1 MKRRVLLQHTS
12 ALTLLGLLTACGG
25 SGSSSQDTAETTF
38 LVYLVASNLLD
49 GGGAEAD
56 LENMLKAA
64 NSPRVNVILQI
75 GGGSTAG
82 QHPGINM
89 QQTRRYRL
97 APRPG
102 TAIGWTLEE
111 LPAAQQPQQV
121 AMNLPQTLQ
130 DFIQWA
136 AREYPAQ
143 QYALS
148 MWNHGGGPI
157 HGFGS
162 DHATGGGKTMSLSDI
177 TSALQLAGV
186 QFELIG
192 FDACLM
198 ASLEV
203 ASALAPHSRYLVAS
217 EEVTTGWDWSQ
228 VVNFL
233 SAYPKAKG
241 DALGRAILDS
251 YKVFDRTYPVDFT
264 AYSVSDLSKAAPLV
278 KVIDQIALTLKNAIE
293 SQGLQAWW
301 AIAVAR
307 RETQD
312 FQTNVFNKNYDLVDV
327 KSWVLELRQA
337 EMLPVALVQQFN
349 TAFDALVV
357 HNDGSEDDASGL
369 MMYFPSYST
378 LNPRLLERYRA
389 VKFSPAYHALI
400 DTYTAFAAS
409 DQMPYVAV
417 GTPRMEAGVVL
428 ADVRVVARPSPMHTT
443 RAMPVLTR
451 PFHEGFGV
459 LVKDGIALSVQP
471 AAAQGQQVRLEDYKR
486 WPMVQGQLVT
496 MLPEDEQDHDF
507 FQIPVAAVDGETL
520 RVVKR
525 GMLMAMRESDGRIC
539 IRWFLESNALA
550 GNTAAMLEVQVGMEF
565 VPMRLDLESNEWK
578 LPSRFP
584 TEFLEAPEG
593 DWLVTL
599 EQPTDAGYA
608 LHLMVSDLT
617 GQLRNSPTGL
627 ALSV

>member
-1 MKRRVLLQHTS
+1 MKRRALLQHTS
-12 ALTLLGLLTACGG
+12 ALTLLGLLAACGG
-25 SGSSSQDTAETTF
+25 SGSSSEDTADTTL
-38 LVYLVASNLLD
+38 LVYLVASDLLD
-49 GGGAEAD
+49 GRGAERD
-56 LENMLKAA
+56 IDNMLRAI
-64 NSPRVNVILQI
+64 NSARVNVILQI
-75 GGGSTAG
+75 SGGATAG
-82 QHPGINM
+82 KQPGVDM

-97 APRPG
+97 AQRPG

-111 LPAAQQPQQV
+111 LPAAQQPLQV

-157 HGFGS
+157 HGFGN
-162 DHATGGGKTMSLSDI
+162 DKATGGGKAMPLSDI
-177 TSALQLAGV
+177 TSALQRAGV

-203 ASALAPHSRYLVAS
+203 ASSLAPHSRYLVAS

-233 SAYPKAKG
+233 AAYPKAKG

-251 YKVFDRTYPVDFT
+251 YKAFDNEEDLDFT
-264 AYSVSDLSKAAPLV
+264 AYSVSDLSKTAALV
-278 KVIDQIALTLKNAIE
+278 KVLDQIAQTLKSAID

-307 RETQD
+307 REAQD
-312 FQTNVFNKNYDLVDV
+312 FQTNLFQKQLDLVDV
-327 KSWVLELRQA
+327 KSLVLELGKV

-349 TAFDALVV
+349 AAFDVLVV

-378 LNPRLLERYRA
+378 LNSALLEQYRA
-389 VKFSPAYHALI
+389 VKFSPAYHSLI
-400 DTYTAFAAS
+400 DTYTAFAVS
-409 DQMPYVAV
+409 DKMPFVAV
-417 GTPRMEAGVVL
+417 GAPRIEAGVAV
-428 ADVRVVARPSPMHTT
+428 ADVSLASRRLSAARAG
-443 RAMPVLTR
+443 AMPVLTR
-451 PFHEGFGV
+451 PFDQGFGA
-459 LVKDGIALSVQP
+459 LVKDGLAWSVQS
-471 AAAQGQQVRLEDYKR
+471 AAAQEQQVRLDDYSR

-496 MLPEDEQDHDF
+496 MLPEDEEDDDF
-507 FQIPVAAVDGETL
+507 FQIPVAILNPET
-520 RVVKR
+520 REWGGDE
-525 GMLMAMRESDGRIC
+525 GMLMAMREGDGRIY
-539 IRWFLESNALA
+539 IRWLVSSQTLA
-550 GNTAAMLEVQVGMEF
+550 GSSASMLEIQPGMLF
-565 VPMRLDLESNEWK
+565 APLCLDLESNDWK
-578 LPSRFP
+578 PSRK
-584 TEFLEAPEG
+584 TKTLEAPAG

-599 EQPTDAGYA
+599 EQPLDAGYA

-617 GQLRNSPTGL
+617 GYLRSSAAGL
-627 ALSV
+627 AIAV

>member
-1 MKRRVLLQHTS
+1 MKRRTLLQHTS
-12 ALTLLGLLTACGG
+12 ALTLLSLLTACGG
-25 SGSSSQDTAETTF
+25 SGSASQDTVDTT
-38 LVYLVASNLLD
+38 LMVYLVASDLLD
-49 GGGAEAD
+49 GRGAERD
-56 LENMLKAA
+56 LANMLRAI

-75 GGGSTAG
+75 GGGATIG
-82 QHPGINM
+82 QHPGIDM

-111 LPAAQQPQQV
+111 LPAAQQPLQV

-162 DHATGGGKTMSLSDI
+162 DDATGGGKMMSLSDI
-177 TSALQLAGV
+177 TSALQGAGV
-186 QFELIG
+186 NFELIG

-203 ASALAPHSRYLVAS
+203 ATSLAPHSRYLIAS

-233 SAYPKAKG
+233 AAYPKAKG
-241 DALGRAILDS
+241 DAMGRAILDS
-251 YKVFDRTYPVDFT
+251 YKAFDETEPLDFT
-264 AYSVSDLSKAAPLV
+264 AYSVSDLRQVAPLM
-278 KVIDQIALTLKNAIE
+278 KVLDQIALTLTNAID

-307 RETQD
+307 REAQD
-312 FQTNVFNKNYDLVDV
+312 FQTNLFNKNYDLVDI
-327 KSWVLELRQA
+327 KSLVLELRNV

-357 HNDGSEDDASGL
+357 HTDGSEEDASGL
-369 MMYFPSYST
+369 MMYFPSYSA
-378 LNPRLLERYRA
+378 LDARLLEKYRA
-389 VKFSPAYHALI
+389 VKFSPTYHALI
-400 DTYTAFAAS
+400 NTYTAFAAS

-417 GTPRMEAGVVL
+417 GAPRVEAGVML
-428 ADVRVVARPSPMHTT
+428 ADVSVVARPSPMRTM
-443 RAMPVLTR
+443 RSMPVLTR
-451 PFHEGFGV
+451 PFDEGFGA
-459 LVKDGIALSVQP
+459 LVKDGIAFSVQP
-471 AAAQGQQVRLEDYKR
+471 AVAQGQQVRLEDYKR

-496 MLPEDEQDHDF
+496 MLREDEQDDDL
-507 FQIPVAAVDGETL
+507 FQIPAAYMSGL
-520 RVVKR
+520 RWKA

-539 IRWFLESNALA
+539 IRWFLESDDAA
-550 GNTAAMLEVQVGMEF
+550 GNTAAMLEVSSGMQL
-565 VPMRLDLESNEWK
+565 VPLRLNLESSAWK
-578 LPSRFP
+578 APSSFP

-593 DWLVTL
+593 DWVVTL

-617 GQLRNSPTGL
+617 GQLRSSPTGL

>member
-1 MKRRVLLQHTS
+1 MKRRALLQHTS
-12 ALTLLGLLTACGG
+12 ALTLLGLLAACGG
-25 SGSSSQDTAETTF
+25 SGSSSEDTADTTL
-38 LVYLVASNLLD
+38 LVYLVASDLLD
-49 GGGAEAD
+49 GRGAERD
-56 LENMLKAA
+56 IDNMLRAI

-75 GGGSTAG
+75 GGGATAG
-82 QHPGINM
+82 EHPGIDM

-97 APRPG
+97 AQRPG

-111 LPAAQQPQQV
+111 LPAAQQPLQV

-157 HGFGS
+157 HGFGN
-162 DHATGGGKTMSLSDI
+162 DKATGGGKAMSLSDI
-177 TSALQLAGV
+177 TSALQRAGV

-203 ASALAPHSRYLVAS
+203 ASSLAPHSRYLVAS

-233 SAYPKAKG
+233 AAYPKAKG
-241 DALGRAILDS
+241 DAMGRAILDS
-251 YKVFDRTYPVDFT
+251 YKAFDKTEPLDFT
-264 AYSVSDLSKAAPLV
+264 AYSVSDLSKTAPLV
-278 KVIDQIALTLKNAIE
+278 KVLDQVAQTLKSAID

-307 RETQD
+307 REAQD
-312 FQTNVFNKNYDLVDV
+312 FQTNLFQKKYDLVDV
-327 KSWVLELRQA
+327 KSLVFELGKV

-349 TAFDALVV
+349 AAFDALVV
-357 HNDGSEDDASGL
+357 HDDGSEDDASGL

-378 LNPRLLERYRA
+378 LNTALLEQYRA
-389 VKFSPAYHALI
+389 VKFSPAYHSLI
-400 DTYTAFAAS
+400 DTYTAFAVS
-409 DQMPYVAV
+409 DKMPYVAV
-417 GTPRMEAGVVL
+417 GAPRIEAGVAV
-428 ADVRVVARPSPMHTT
+428 ADVSLATRPLSAEL

-451 PFHEGFGV
+451 PFDQGFGA
-459 LVKDGIALSVQP
+459 LVKNGLAWSVQS
-471 AAAQGQQVRLEDYKR
+471 AAAQDQQVRLDNYSR

-496 MLPEDEQDHDF
+496 MLAEDEEDDDL
-507 FQIPVAAVDGETL
+507 FQIPVVILNTETREL
-520 RVVKR
+520 TRHT
-525 GMLMAMRESDGRIC
+525 GMLMAMRESDGHIY
-539 IRWFLESNALA
+539 IRWLVLSETPAGSN
-550 GNTAAMLEVQVGMEF
+550 AAMLEIQPGMLF
-565 VPMRLDLESNEWK
+565 APLCLDLDSNDWT
-578 LPSRFP
+578 PSP
-584 TEFLEAPEG
+584 MTKTLEAPKG

-599 EQPTDAGYA
+599 EQPSDAGYA

-617 GQLRNSPTGL
+617 GYLRSSATGL
-627 ALSV
+627 AMTV